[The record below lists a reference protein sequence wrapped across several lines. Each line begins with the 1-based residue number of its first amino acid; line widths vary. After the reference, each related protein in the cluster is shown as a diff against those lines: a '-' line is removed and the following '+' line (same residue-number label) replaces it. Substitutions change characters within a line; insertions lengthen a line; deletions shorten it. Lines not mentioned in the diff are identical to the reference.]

1 MALAASR
8 IAASRKAEGWGMTER
23 SEAGPS
29 GRRADGPSAWSALMA
44 RAQDGDRLAYRRLLE
59 EVTPYL
65 RSLAARHGGLSGET
79 EDTVQDIL
87 LALHAARHTY
97 DASRPF
103 GPWLLAIARRRIA
116 DRLRHLCRLAA
127 AETALEPKHETI
139 SAPGPNLYTLLS
151 GRRGLHE
158 AIEKL
163 PPGQRQAVLLLKLR
177 GLSLKEAASESG
189 MSAAALKVASHRG
202 LKALRATLGR
212 GT

>member
-1 MALAASR
+1 
-8 IAASRKAEGWGMTER
+8 MTER
-23 SEAGPS
+23 SEAGSS
-29 GRRADGPSAWSALMA
+29 GTRADGSCSWSALMA
-44 RAQDGDRLAYRRLLE
+44 RAQDGDRIAYRRLLE

-87 LALHAARHTY
+87 LTLHAVRHTY

-103 GPWLLAIARRRIA
+103 APWLLTIARRRIA
-116 DRLRHLCRLAA
+116 DRLRHLGRRAA

-151 GRRGLHE
+151 GRRGLRA

-163 PPGQRQAVLLLKLR
+163 PPRQRQAVLLLKLR

-202 LKALRATLGR
+202 LKALRATLGK

>member
-1 MALAASR
+1 MAES
-8 IAASRKAEGWGMTER
+8 
-23 SEAGPS
+23 SEAGS
-29 GRRADGPSAWSALMA
+29 NRTVGDDAGTWSALMA
-44 RAQDGDRLAYRRLLE
+44 RAQEGDGLAYRRLLE

-87 LALHAARHTY
+87 LTLHAARHTY

-103 GPWLLAIARRRIA
+103 GPWLLAIAKRRIA
-116 DRLRHLCRLAA
+116 DRLRRLGRRAA

-151 GRRGLHE
+151 GRRGLRE
-158 AIEKL
+158 AIDKL
-163 PPGQRQAVLLLKLR
+163 PSGQRQAVLLLKLR
-177 GLSLKEAASESG
+177 GLSLREAASESG
-189 MSAAALKVASHRG
+189 MSAAALKAASHRG
-202 LKALRATLGR
+202 LKALRAAFGK